1 MAPLFAVKKSPEL
14 EYLWNFLTSDQ
25 VTKESK
31 GKIKPMTKEQAA
43 GLIGS
48 WVVETGKAGL
58 SGLDVVERGAAAGR
72 GLSQY
77 TGVRREAYDR
87 ARSTAL
93 ARGENV
99 NSAEWQARYFAQ
111 EYAGQHDKGGS
122 LIGWTR
128 VFESAPAKGSA
139 EFFAQYFTGSAAQ
152 GQGYFRPGV
161 PHTESR
167 QHAAKQVYSLFSQ
180 PAQAQ
185 ASPPP
190 PQAPKAPA
198 TPSRAGW
205 MDQLKIPTIGLSGF
219 F

>member
-1 MAPLFAVKKSPEL
+1 MAPLFAVTKSPEM
-14 EYLWNFLTSDQ
+14 EYLWKFLTSDQ

-48 WVVETGKAGL
+48 WVVETGKANL
-58 SGLDVVERGAAAGR
+58 SGLDVVERGAGAGR

-77 TGVRREAYDR
+77 TGVRRSAYDK
-87 ARSTAL
+87 ARSAAL
-93 ARGENV
+93 AKGENP
-99 NSAEWQARYFAQ
+99 NSAQWQARYFAQ
-111 EYAGQHDKGGS
+111 EYAGQHDRGGS

-139 EFFAQYFTGSAAQ
+139 AFFAKYFTGSAAK

-167 QHAAKQVYSLFSQ
+167 AHAANQVLNLFSQ
-180 PAQAQ
+180 PAQA
-185 ASPPP
+185 APP
-190 PQAPKAPA
+190 PQAPKPA
-198 TPSRAGW
+198 AAAATRPGW
-205 MDQLKIPTIGLSGF
+205 MDQLKIPTVGLGGMF
-219 F
+219 